1 MTKRELEAIMDQY
14 YALKQEMRNVAERVA
29 KARKLGDL
37 LNNKEYEDA
46 KAEER
51 RIYAKITEIEEMLQ
65 SLSGNQ
71 WWLETNWVSMSAIL
85 KENSSFILYG
95 L

>member
-14 YALKQEMRNVAERVA
+14 YALKQEMRYATEWVA

-37 LNNKEYEDA
+37 LNNKEYEEA

-51 RIYAKITEIEEMLQ
+51 RIYAAITEIEEMLQ

-71 WWLETNWVSMSAIL
+71 
-85 KENSSFILYG
+85 
-95 L
+95 